1 MSYDFFVYGSE
12 ALSHENV
19 ATRINNIRGL
29 SFDPAESGPS
39 DAQAWGFLVNR
50 GTQRNYGFTVEGP
63 YPDSGD
69 DIDDRQASVVIPGI
83 KYRYDISVEGCGP
96 ATEIPHAWA
105 FAKKLARAVSGVA
118 IDAQTDGTWP
128 EPKAPPLTAYE
139 EYYKHLSPG
148 EFVNG
153 VTAQW
158 YFIQNEDAVT
168 LGQKYLDVCR
178 EHLPQALPRNYQ
190 RSLGNRPWERPDDDS
205 SFLEALQSN
214 KMPWLQATGS
224 AFVQNLGFSKLVD
237 DADSAPMHV
246 GAISLSLSAY
256 GNGDAGTVPALRPFF
271 LALAERVGA
280 FFASAEITRSHV
292 TAEKIKRTEEA
303 SNQWFRGMWRGLPA
317 HPVWWSYFGPLYS
330 ELVGPHLTGNVEEA
344 HGALFHSY
352 GDKPLNRDE
361 IMALLPGS
369 ASGWLPGDLTAPF
382 DFCRPQQPVAATIP
396 SPLRAP

>member
-12 ALSHENV
+12 ALSQEDL

-39 DAQAWGFLVNR
+39 DAQAWGFLVHR
-50 GTQRNYGFTVEGP
+50 GTQRNYSFTVEGP

-69 DIDDRQASVVIPGI
+69 DIDERQASVVIPGI
-83 KYRYDISVEGCGP
+83 KYRYDISVEGGGP

-128 EPKAPPLTAYE
+128 EPKTPPLTAYE

-148 EFVNG
+148 EFIKS

-158 YFIQNEDAVT
+158 YFIQDEDPVM

-178 EHLPQALPRNYQ
+178 EHLPQALPGNYQ
-190 RSLGNRPWERPDDDS
+190 RSLGRRPLERPDDDA

-214 KMPWLQATGS
+214 KMPWLRATGS

-237 DADSAPMHV
+237 DVDSAPMNV
-246 GAISLSLSAY
+246 GAISLSLSSY
-256 GNGDAGTVPALRPFF
+256 GSEDAGTVSRLRPFF
-271 LALAERVGA
+271 LALAERLGA

-292 TAEKIKRTEEA
+292 TTEKVKQTEEA
-303 SNQWFRGMWRGLPA
+303 SNQWTQGMWRGLPA
-317 HPVWWSYFGPLYS
+317 HPVWWSHFGPLYS
-330 ELVGPHLTGNVEEA
+330 GLVRPHLTGNVEEA

-361 IMALLPGS
+361 IMALLPEPTS
-369 ASGWLPGDLTAPF
+369 SWLPEDLTAPY
-382 DFCRPQQPVAATIP
+382 DFCLPQQPVAATLP

>member
-12 ALSHENV
+12 ALSHDDV
-19 ATRINNIRGL
+19 ATRMSNIRGL

-39 DAQAWGFLVNR
+39 DAQTWGFLIHR
-50 GTQRNYGFTVEGP
+50 GTQQNYSFTVEGP
-63 YPDSGD
+63 YPDTGE
-69 DIDDRQASVVIPGI
+69 DIDERQASVVIHGI
-83 KYRYDISVEGCGP
+83 KYRYDISVEGGGP
-96 ATEIPHAWA
+96 AAEIPHAWA

-118 IDAQTDGTWP
+118 IDAQTDRTWP
-128 EPKAPPLTAYE
+128 EPKTPPLTAYE

-148 EFVNG
+148 ESIKH

-158 YFIQNEDAVT
+158 YFIQDEDPVT

-178 EHLPQALPRNYQ
+178 EHLPQALPGNYQ
-190 RSLGNRPWERPDDDS
+190 LSMGRRSLERPDDDA

-237 DADSAPMHV
+237 DVDSSALHV

-256 GNGDAGTVPALRPFF
+256 ASKHEGTVRRLRPFF
-271 LALAERVGA
+271 LALSERLGA

-292 TAEKIKRTEEA
+292 TTEKVKQTEEA
-303 SNQWFRGMWRGLPA
+303 SNQWTRGMWRGLPA

-330 ELVGPHLTGNVEEA
+330 ELVRPHLTGNVEEA
-344 HGALFHSY
+344 DGRCF
-352 GDKPLNRDE
+352 
-361 IMALLPGS
+361 
-369 ASGWLPGDLTAPF
+369 TATATNPSTAMKSWPYSQG
-382 DFCRPQQPVAATIP
+382 RPPVGCPMTSPHPMIFAYP
-396 SPLRAP
+396 SSR

>member
-12 ALSHENV
+12 ALSHEDV

-29 SFDPAESGPS
+29 TFDPAESGPS
-39 DAQAWGFLVNR
+39 DEETWGFLVR
-50 GTQRNYGFTVEGP
+50 RSAQRNYSFTVEGP
-63 YPDSGD
+63 YADSGE
-69 DIDDRQASVVIPGI
+69 DIDERQASIVVLGI
-83 KYRYDISVEGCGP
+83 RYRYDISVEGGGP

-128 EPKAPPLTAYE
+128 EPKEPPLTAYE
-139 EYYKHLSPG
+139 EYFKHLSPG
-148 EFVNG
+148 HYLNS

-158 YFIQNEDAVT
+158 YFIQDEDPAL

-178 EHLPQALPRNYQ
+178 EHLPQAVPANYQ
-190 RSLGNRPWERPDDDS
+190 RSLGCRPLAPQDDDA
-205 SFLEALQSN
+205 SFLETLQSN
-214 KMPWLQATGS
+214 RMPWLRATGS
-224 AFVQNLGFSKLVD
+224 GFVQNLGFSKLVD
-237 DADSAPMHV
+237 DAPMYV

-256 GNGDAGTVPALRPFF
+256 GSADTGTASRLRPFF
-271 LALAERVGA
+271 LTLAERLGA

-292 TAEKIKRTEEA
+292 TTEKVKQAEEA
-303 SNQWFRGMWRGLPA
+303 SNQWTRGMWRGLPA

-330 ELVGPHLTGNVEEA
+330 ELVRPHLTGSLEDT

-361 IMALLPGS
+361 IVALIPEPT
-369 ASGWLPGDLTAPF
+369 SGWLPKDLTAPF
-382 DFCRPQQPVAATIP
+382 DFCLPQQPVAAYIP
-396 SPLRAP
+396 SPLRAQ